1 MRKYEKFSDAM
12 APHKVWLG
20 RVGRSFA
27 LAVALLGISLFIGV
41 AGYHWLGDLPWV
53 DAILEASMILGGM
66 GPVATMKSDTVK
78 LFASFY
84 ALFSGFIL
92 LSSFGI
98 FTAPWLHRL
107 LHYFHSDTPEK

>member
-1 MRKYEKFSDAM
+1 MKYEKFSDAV
-12 APHKVWLG
+12 APRNVWLG

-27 LAVALLGISLFIGV
+27 LAVTLLGISLFIGI
-41 AGYHWLGDLPWV
+41 AGYHWLGQLPWV

-78 LFASFY
+78 LFAAAY

-107 LHYFHSDTPEK
+107 MHYFHSEEEPKK

>member
-1 MRKYEKFSDAM
+1 MKYEKFSDGL
-12 APHKVWLG
+12 APRTVWLG
-20 RVGRSFA
+20 RVGRSFS
-27 LAVALLGISLFIGV
+27 LAVALLGTSLFIGIS
-41 AGYHWLGDLPWV
+41 GYHWLGQLPWV

-66 GPVATMKSDTVK
+66 GPIAIMKSDAVK
-78 LFASFY
+78 LFASVY

-107 LHYFHSDTPEK
+107 LHYFHSDEPEK